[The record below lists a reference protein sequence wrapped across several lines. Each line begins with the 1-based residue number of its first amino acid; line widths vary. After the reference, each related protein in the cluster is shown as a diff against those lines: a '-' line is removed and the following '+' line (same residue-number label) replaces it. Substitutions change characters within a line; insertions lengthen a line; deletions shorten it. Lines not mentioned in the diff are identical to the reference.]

1 MLLLLDESEI
11 YDENQPAKTLK
22 QNEPMISATT
32 RLLFCLIGISGVG
45 GGCVFQVTRMEG
57 A

>member
-1 MLLLLDESEI
+1 VLLLLDESEI